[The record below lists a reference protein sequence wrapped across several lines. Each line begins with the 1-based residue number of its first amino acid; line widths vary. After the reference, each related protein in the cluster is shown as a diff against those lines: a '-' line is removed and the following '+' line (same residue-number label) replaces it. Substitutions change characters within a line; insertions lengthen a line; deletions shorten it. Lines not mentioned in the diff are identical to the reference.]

1 VSFTVADQIGIT
13 GLQEAEKRG
22 FVDAW
27 GLAEAVNDS
36 AHCCNVSRALLARL
50 HLHHVDIRLRQHASG
65 GGADDSKC
73 LWQACGPC
81 ASSLLYVAAAVW

>member
-1 VSFTVADQIGIT
+1 VADQNVIT

-22 FVDAW
+22 LGDAW
-27 GLAEAVNDS
+27 DLAEAVNDS

-65 GGADDSKC
+65 DAPDDSKC
-73 LWQACGPC
+73 LWQAGGPR
-81 ASSLLYVAAAVW
+81 ASSLLYAAAAVC